1 MAGPYSETDPPAA
14 CGMLQLHIQHGLM
27 TARLPARGFL
37 SGHSSTTAARGRAPR
52 LVSADCRLCVR
63 ESCPLL
69 GADAR
74 LKQVLRMCAM
84 TAGPKGARCWRL
96 RVSTISLEA
105 QPTAFVAQWSCR
117 V

>member
-1 MAGPYSETDPPAA
+1 MAGTYSETDPPAA

-84 TAGPKGARCWRL
+84 TTEPKGAC
-96 RVSTISLEA
+96 
-105 QPTAFVAQWSCR
+105 C
-117 V
+117 